1 MSLNLEVSIPVSL
14 YVLLNM
20 YHESNLFFIGSLV
33 NKNICTTTMYL
44 LMPIAFNVTSELF
57 FLQPGE

>member
-14 YVLLNM
+14 YVLLM

>member
-1 MSLNLEVSIPVSL
+1 MSLNCEVSIPVSL
-14 YVLLNM
+14 YVLLM
-20 YHESNLFFIGSLV
+20 YRESNLFFIGSLV

>member
-1 MSLNLEVSIPVSL
+1 MSLNFEVSIPVSL
-14 YVLLNM
+14 YVLLM

-57 FLQPGE
+57 VLQPGE

>member
-1 MSLNLEVSIPVSL
+1 MSLNCEVSLPVSL
-14 YVLLNM
+14 YVLLM

-33 NKNICTTTMYL
+33 NKNICNTTMYL

-57 FLQPGE
+57 ILQPGE